1 MGIHGLAFASIKG
14 SFKAKTGPDAVDEQK
29 SCQALPTAL
38 LLKSGADTGKCR
50 ARSGV
55 SHGDVRDVG
64 AFCLAGRHAP
74 RTFRW
79 RMAAVPAPESADM
92 GVKSGLDHG
101 HMRGKPGAGQDHVRV
116 VGAGLMP
123 PCRHDALIETGLYRT
138 VSLGAADLRTGGGSR
153 HE

>member
-1 MGIHGLAFASIKG
+1 MRIHGLAFASIMRA
-14 SFKAKTGPDAVDEQK
+14 FKAKTGPDVVDDQK
-29 SCQALPTAL
+29 NRQLVSTAL

-79 RMAAVPAPESADM
+79 RMAAVPARESADM

-101 HMRGKPGAGQDHVRV
+101 HARVKPGAGQDHVRV
-116 VGAGLMP
+116 VGAGVLP
-123 PCRHDALIETGLYRT
+123 PCRQDALIRIGLYRT
-138 VSLGAADLRTGGGSR
+138 VSLGAADLRTG
-153 HE
+153 

>member
-79 RMAAVPAPESADM
+79 RMATSSAPISVDI
-92 GVKSGLDHG
+92 GVMSGQDHD
-101 HMRGKPGAGQDHVRV
+101 HARVKPGASQDHVRD
-116 VGAGLMP
+116 VGAGFLP
-123 PCRHDALIETGLYRT
+123 PCWHDALIRISLHRT
-138 VSLGAADLRTGGGSR
+138 ASLGAADLQID
-153 HE
+153 